1 MARVMREQHEKR
13 TSMKVALIFSSYGP
27 YHLARLAGCRGRC
40 EVVGIGGGGNCKEYA
55 WDHDEPEGAGL
66 RVVNPGGPVGGLGR
80 VEFRDRLRRELEGAG
95 VDVVAVPGWADRLAL
110 EAMRWALERGKPVVM
125 MSETSGLD
133 RPSGGWKGWVR
144 RRLVGLSGAA
154 LVGGSPHREFMIGQ
168 GMRRDAVFLGYDA
181 VGNGYYEEESA
192 QWRARDGERQRYF
205 LASNRFIEKKNL
217 FRLLDAQAGY
227 ASGMGDGEA
236 GGGWPL
242 VLLGDGELKGE
253 LVAHAERLGLRVVPG
268 APWEGEVSDAGARTV
283 YFPGFRQI
291 GELPRFYAHAGAFVH
306 ASTKEQ
312 WGLVVNEAMACGVPV
327 VVSERCGCAPDLVVN
342 GETGYAF
349 NPLDAEA
356 LKGLLGKMAGMPEEA
371 RVAMGAAGRRRI
383 AEWGPE
389 RFGEGLAG
397 AAEKALAVGAK
408 RAGVLDRA
416 LLNLLCCR

>member
-1 MARVMREQHEKR
+1 MIAVLFD
-13 TSMKVALIFSSYGP
+13 SFGP
-27 YHLARLAGCRGRC
+27 YHLGRIEGCRGKC
-40 EVVGIGGGGNCKEYA
+40 EVVGIAGGGSSADYA
-55 WDHDEPEGAGL
+55 WVHESPERVGL
-66 RVVNPGGPVGGLGR
+66 RVVNLGGPAGALTKR
-80 VEFRDRLRRELEGAG
+80 EFRMRLRVILEAAE
-95 VDVVAVPGWADRLAL
+95 VEVVAVPGWADRLAL

-144 RRLVGLSGAA
+144 RRVIGLCGSA
-154 LVGGSPHREFMIGQ
+154 LVGGTPHRAYICEQ
-168 GMRRDAVFLGYDA
+168 GMRADSVFLGYDA
-181 VGNGYYEEESA
+181 VGNGYYAEESGR
-192 QWRARDGERQRYF
+192 WRALDGERMRYF

-217 FRLLDAQAGY
+217 FRLLEAQAGY
-227 ASGMGDGEA
+227 AAEA
-236 GGGWPL
+236 GKGGGSGWPL

-253 LVAHAERLGLRVVPG
+253 LLVHAERLGLTVVFR
-268 APWEGEVSDAGARTV
+268 APWEGGDREAGARTV

-312 WGLVVNEAMACGVPV
+312 WGLVVNEAMACGLPV

-349 NPLDAEA
+349 DPLDVDA
-356 LKGLLGKMAGMPEEA
+356 LKGLLGKVAGMSEEERA
-371 RVAMGAAGRRRI
+371 AMGAAGRKRI

-397 AAEKALAVGAK
+397 AAEKALAVGVK
-408 RAGVLDRA
+408 RAGVLDRT
-416 LLNLLCCR
+416 LLNLMCCR